1 MTSTQYEPTNE
12 EISRHYDELD
22 PFYREVWGEH
32 VHHGLWRTGNE
43 TSHEAVRA
51 LVDLMARVGGITKDT
66 RVVDVGSG
74 YGATARQLAAD
85 YGATVTTLTISEQQ
99 WQFATSNDP
108 ANPRITY
115 LLRDWLDNGL
125 PDGSAD
131 VVVAIESVAHMDS
144 ARAFAECFRVL
155 RPGGVAVI
163 CDWLLGESLSSWQRQ
178 WLIEPIERATHVNE
192 LVPMSGYR
200 QMLTAAGFTVTRTTD
215 LSRQV
220 QRTWTIS
227 NRRFASRV
235 LRDSRYRRFVLS
247 GDFDNRPFALAML
260 RMPLAYQ
267 TGAMRYG
274 LLVAAKER

>member
-32 VHHGLWRTGNE
+32 VHHGLWRNGNE
-43 TSHEAVRA
+43 TPQEAVRA
-51 LVDLMARVGGITKDT
+51 LVDMMARVGGITQGT

-85 YGATVTTLTISEQQ
+85 HGATVTTLTISEQQ
-99 WQFATSNDP
+99 WRFATSHDP
-108 ANPRITY
+108 DNPRVTY

-125 PDGSAD
+125 PDDSAD
-131 VVVAIESVAHMDS
+131 VVIAIESVAHMDS

-163 CDWLLGESLSSWQRQ
+163 ADWLLGESLSGWQRQ
-178 WLIEPIERATHVNE
+178 WLIEPIERAAHVNE

-200 QMLTAAGFTVTRTTD
+200 DMLTAAGFTVTRTTD

-227 NRRFASRV
+227 NRRFAARV
-235 LRDSRYRRFVLS
+235 LRDARYRRFVFS
-247 GDFDNRPFALAML
+247 GEFDNRPFALAML